1 MDEFAKLFESYSG
14 RDSIVRTTSYLSLY
28 LSTYTRGSLSKKL
41 RLINKELSYCRL
53 LMRLFDDFPMLR
65 YTINYGLGSKEK
77 NGLLRVLGIIKNLL
91 DQLYYPIEHIALAA
105 DHHFLKVD
113 SGSFY
118 TVGTVVWGLSC
129 YVDMI
134 RLHEKIVAM
143 QLEYLLLGFK
153 DAADLA
159 LAISYLP
166 YGSFLWAGRLSQR
179 NVGLFGTISSLI
191 GVVMLLRRL
200 KNEKSTS

>member
-134 RLHEKIVAM
+134 RLSFFKHQK
-143 QLEYLLLGFK
+143 LLDITSSIRHK
-153 DAADLA
+153 
-159 LAISYLP
+159 SHLP
-166 YGSFLWAGRLSQR
+166 SQ
-179 NVGLFGTISSLI
+179 
-191 GVVMLLRRL
+191 
-200 KNEKSTS
+200 